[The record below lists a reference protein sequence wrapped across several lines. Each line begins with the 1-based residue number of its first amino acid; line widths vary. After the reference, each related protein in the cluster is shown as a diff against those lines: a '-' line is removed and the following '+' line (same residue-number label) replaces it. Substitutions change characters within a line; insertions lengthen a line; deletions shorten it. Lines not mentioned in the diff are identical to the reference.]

1 MYFPLAFADLQT
13 ITVLQEVLMKT
24 RLTKKH
30 KQNMGRYIQ
39 RIPKSFV
46 AKYKIHICIFYAV
59 VDIFM
64 LRTCVKRNGSPS
76 F

>member
-1 MYFPLAFADLQT
+1 
-13 ITVLQEVLMKT
+13 MKT

-46 AKYKIHICIFYAV
+46 AKYKLHICIFYAV